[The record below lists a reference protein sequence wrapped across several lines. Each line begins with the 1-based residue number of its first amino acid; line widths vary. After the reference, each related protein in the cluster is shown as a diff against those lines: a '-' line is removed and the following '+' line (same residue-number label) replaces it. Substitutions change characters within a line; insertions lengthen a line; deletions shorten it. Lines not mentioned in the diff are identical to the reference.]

1 MSQASDSNLPLAG
14 VVIIL
19 LIIVT
24 FVFSGSLVSL
34 LRVPMP
40 ERDPVD
46 AFYWGYRGIDILA
59 QAFLVFAATTAVA
72 ALFRSG
78 RKGESSKSGKAR
90 AEGGGI

>member
-1 MSQASDSNLPLAG
+1 MSQASDSNLPLAA
-14 VVIIL
+14 VAVIL
-19 LIIVT
+19 LIIVM

-34 LRVPMP
+34 LIVPMP

-46 AFYWGYRGIDILA
+46 TFYWGYRGIDIFA